1 MKKWLACLLLQVS
14 LFAHAQRAPFRFAF
28 VTDTHIGS
36 PDGVAEEDLRRTVR
50 DINAQPDLAFVL
62 LTGDITE
69 LGTNQEL
76 ALAKKILDSLR
87 IPWYIIP
94 GNHDTGWSETGGL
107 GFMQTFGMDRFSF
120 NFQGIQFIGCASG
133 PYVRMSDGHVPRDA
147 VNWLEQQLNALSDSV
162 PLIMVNHYP
171 LDNSLDNWYEI
182 TNRIRQKNTW
192 LAICG
197 HGHANRKMDF
207 EGVPGVMGR
216 SNLRAK
222 AEIGG
227 YNLVEVR
234 SDSVLFAERR
244 PGKRTLPGWNA
255 VAVKNRLAHPTSSE
269 NFPRP
274 SYQINNQY
282 PSVQSSWQI
291 SDVANIISTPAVAH
305 QKVVV
310 GNQQGII
317 NCYAQQTG
325 ERVWSFKTNGPIY
338 SSPAIQKR
346 KVVVGSADG
355 SVYCLELERGVEIWK
370 WQANSAVLGS
380 PVIAGDTVFIGTS
393 DYRIVALQLSNGK
406 LIWSYNELEGP
417 VVSTPL
423 LYQGK
428 LIVGAWDRYLY
439 AIQTATGKLAWKWN
453 NGTTVRN
460 YSPASCIPV
469 ATDGVV
475 YIMAPDRY
483 TTAIDVQNGQTLW
496 RAKDGGVRES
506 IGMSTNKKWIYGK
519 SMQDTLVAYQ
529 TNRTPQTAAWKLH
542 VGFGYEH
549 VPSMIIEQNGL
560 LLFGT
565 RNGVVYAVDPKAQQ
579 TKWAYK
585 LDNSM
590 VNTIRAIGKR
600 KLVATTMDGKIALLH
615 YTL

>member
-1 MKKWLACLLLQVS
+1 MLVQ
-14 LFAHAQRAPFRFAF
+14 AQQTPFRFAF

-36 PDGVAEEDLRRTVR
+36 PDGVAEEDLRRTIR
-50 DINAQPDLAFVL
+50 DINAQTDLSFVL

-107 GFMQTFGMDRFSF
+107 GFTQTFGADRFSF
-120 NFQGIQFIGCASG
+120 NFQGVQFIGCASG

-147 VNWLEQQLNALSDSV
+147 VNWLEQQLSTLSDSV

-182 TNRIRQKNTW
+182 TDRIRQKNTL

-207 EGVPGVMGR
+207 EGITGVMGR

-222 AEIGG
+222 AEVGG
-227 YNLVEVR
+227 YNIVEVR

-244 PGKRTLPGWNA
+244 PGKRTLGVWNA
-255 VAVKNRLAHPTSSE
+255 VAVQQVLANKKRSE
-269 NFPRP
+269 SFPRP
-274 SYQINNQY
+274 SYEINTQY
-282 PSVQSSWQI
+282 TSVKASWQI
-291 SDVANIISTPAVAH
+291 SDAANIISTPAVYK
-305 QKVVV
+305 QKIIV
-310 GNQQGII
+310 GNQQGVIT
-317 NCYAQQTG
+317 CYVQKTG
-325 ERVWSFKTNGPIY
+325 QRIWSFKTNGPIY
-338 SSPAIQKR
+338 SSPAIQKN

-355 SVYCLELERGVEIWK
+355 GVYCLDAKQGTEVWK
-370 WQANSAVLGS
+370 WQTNSAVLGS
-380 PVIAGDTVFIGTS
+380 PVIAGDTVFVGTS
-393 DYRIVALQLSNGK
+393 DHSIVALQLQNGK
-406 LIWSYNELEGP
+406 LIWSYNGLEGP

-439 AIQTATGKLAWKWN
+439 AIQTSTGKLVWKWS
-453 NGTTVRN
+453 NGTNVRN

-469 ATDGVV
+469 AADGVV

-483 TTAIDVQNGQTLW
+483 TTAIDADNGQTLW

-506 IGMSTNKKWIYGK
+506 IGLAKNKKWIYGK
-519 SMQDTLVAYQ
+519 SMQDTLVAY
-529 TNRTPQTAAWKLH
+529 RTSRAPQSAAWKLH

-549 VPSMIIEQNGL
+549 VPSMILEQNGIL
-560 LLFGT
+560 IFGT
-565 RNGVVYAVDPKAQQ
+565 RNGVVYAVDPQEQK

-585 LDNSM
+585 IDNSM
-590 VNTIRAIGKR
+590 VNTVRTIGKR
-600 KLVATTMDGKIALLH
+600 KLAVSTMDGKLALLRYSH
-615 YTL
+615 